1 MNIQDSYNED
11 PPVEFIQPGQ
21 TIVNQPLGDQSFE
34 SIILINNNIRAD
46 LLLSLAIYKKLNNF
60 KHNYIN
66 NVPDVK
72 KKNSK

>member
-1 MNIQDSYNED
+1 MNIQDSNNEE

-21 TIVNQPLGDQSFE
+21 TIVNQTSGDQSLE

-60 KHNYIN
+60 EHNYIN
-66 NVPDVK
+66 NVPNVK